1 MGLFSS
7 HLQIK
12 MVQLGTRAKRVA
24 YLMEREGL
32 PVDEVAQICE
42 VGRST
47 VYRWL
52 NDEAQPYPKK
62 LRMLAEATGY
72 SWIWLRDGTGD
83 MRNGQ
88 EAKSD
93 EVKSDTLGNAG
104 IIFIDAD
111 TGKEFFVVEFPPYLR
126 VINPY
131 EVVLRPRR
139 ISGSPNPDI
148 NDLKDESVEEST

>member
-1 MGLFSS
+1 MGLYSF

-12 MVQLGTRAKRVA
+12 MVQPGTRAKRVA
-24 YLMEREGL
+24 YLAEREGL
-32 PVDEVAQICE
+32 SVDEVARICE

-62 LRMLAEATGY
+62 LRLLAEATGY
-72 SWIWLRDGTGD
+72 SWIWLRDGTGE
-83 MRNGQ
+83 MSNGQ

-93 EVKSDTLGNAG
+93 EVNPDTLGNAG

-139 ISGSPNPDI
+139 IGSSSDPDV
-148 NDLKDESVEEST
+148 NDLEDESVEEPS